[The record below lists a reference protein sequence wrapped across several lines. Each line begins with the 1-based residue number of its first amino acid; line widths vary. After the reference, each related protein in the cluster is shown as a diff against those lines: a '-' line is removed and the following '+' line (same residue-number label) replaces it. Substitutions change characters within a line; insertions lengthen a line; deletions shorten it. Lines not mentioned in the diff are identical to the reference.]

1 MGLIKIWILLFFI
14 SSCIPAISL
23 YGHRKIPI
31 AAAILE
37 AEVES
42 TAVWSMKSIF
52 GQSMSNRISS
62 YMLEDNTPC
71 LVQNPHLALKNS
83 HVYEESS
90 AVHDF
95 SIVDDMV
102 YYVTGTSVHSLNVFD
117 LARGKAERAAAVLGF
132 TEGSYTYLHALK
144 LPNSDVIIFLKG
156 TEAFLS
162 YIVITK
168 DGEKTEVETTYEL
181 FAKFTEEM
189 RMVAHDN
196 YVFVP
201 AGTNGIVLYRYNPST
216 RLLVYVHS
224 FNNVQD
230 ARDLALKPLKDK
242 SELLIVVAD
251 YEEGLVTFTASGE
264 ELNAGAKSVTKE
276 FVKAKSVSMVP
287 RGEDETLLIIMDA
300 LGGASK
306 YMVLSLNVESMRMQY
321 EQIRLLDGV
330 VHYGDITD
338 EYASIIMDNS
348 VMVLKILQEED
359 TMVGYINS
367 QGVSNAK
374 LFRSGQERNWV
385 IHSRRNEI
393 IVADLVAS
401 SGFLICRT
409 GVKAR
414 SHNFTIF
421 GQSKNCR
428 LEDQTVLNCYYTA
441 AVIVNVVN
449 KESLNTIILIAVIV
463 GVAIL
468 IIVVFIVVIMV
479 NHYRKYRR
487 IKGEIDKQEK
497 LKLTRDSGG
506 VANMVLS

>member
-1 MGLIKIWILLFFI
+1 MRVWIFLFFI
-14 SSCIPAISL
+14 STCIPAISL
-23 YGHRKIPI
+23 YGHRKIPV

-42 TAVWSMKSIF
+42 TGVWSMKSIF

-62 YMLEDNTPC
+62 YMLEENTPC

-83 HVYEESS
+83 HTYEESS
-90 AVHDF
+90 EVHDF
-95 SIVDDMV
+95 SIVDDTV
-102 YYVTGTSVHSLNVFD
+102 YYVTGTSVYSLNIFD
-117 LARGKAERAAAVLGF
+117 LARGKAQRGTTVLRF

-156 TEAFLS
+156 TEPFLS
-162 YIVITK
+162 YIIVTK
-168 DGEKTEVETTYEL
+168 DNETRPIETTYEM

-189 RMVAHDN
+189 RMVIYDN
-196 YVFVP
+196 YVFIP
-201 AGTNGIVLYRYNPST
+201 AGTNGIVLYRYNPAAHILT
-216 RLLVYVHS
+216 YVHS
-224 FNNVQD
+224 FNNMQD
-230 ARDLALKPLKDK
+230 ARDLAIKPLKDK

-251 YEEGLVTFTASGE
+251 YEEGLVTFTVSGE
-264 ELNAGAKSVTKE
+264 ELNAGARTVTKE

-306 YMVLSLNVESMRMQY
+306 YVVLSLNVESMKMQY

-359 TMVGYINS
+359 AMVGYINS

-374 LFRSGQERNWV
+374 LFKSGQESNWV
-385 IHSRRNEI
+385 VHSRKNEI
-393 IVADLVAS
+393 IVADLIAS

-414 SHNFTIF
+414 SYNFTIY
-421 GQSKNCR
+421 GHSKNCR
-428 LEDQTVLNCYYTA
+428 LEDQTILNCYYTA
-441 AVIVNVVN
+441 AVVVNVVN
-449 KESLNTIILIAVIV
+449 KESLNTIILTAIIV
-463 GVAIL
+463 AVAIL
-468 IIVVFIVVIMV
+468 IIVAFIVLITV
-479 NHYRKYRR
+479 NHYRKYKR

-506 VANMVLS
+506 VANMMLT